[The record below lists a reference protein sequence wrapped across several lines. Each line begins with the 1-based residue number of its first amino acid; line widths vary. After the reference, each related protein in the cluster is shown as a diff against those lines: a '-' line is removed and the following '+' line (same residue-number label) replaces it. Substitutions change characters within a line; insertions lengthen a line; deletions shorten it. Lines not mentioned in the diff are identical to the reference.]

1 MNEAAQRRLFRQRI
15 FTKLNLVYAFC
26 DYGES
31 RVNDELG
38 HPAGEE
44 ARSDEVERL
53 RGMIRALEDR
63 VQQLDRLAHQDS
75 LIDLPN
81 RRGFMRQLERFID
94 RVRRYGDQAAML
106 FVDID
111 GLKTIND
118 TFGHG
123 AGDEALI
130 RVAKLLAAGVRKSDF
145 VARLGGDE
153 FGILLERSSEEMAVE
168 TSERLARR
176 ISACEFS
183 YDGQMLRLGV
193 AIGVGLIHAEDT
205 AASIM
210 TRADKAMYEA
220 KSAA

>member
-1 MNEAAQRRLFRQRI
+1 M
-15 FTKLNLVYAFC
+15 
-26 DYGES
+26 
-31 RVNDELG
+31 NDELG
-38 HPAGEE
+38 HPVGEQAGT
-44 ARSDEVERL
+44 DEVERL
-53 RGMIRALEDR
+53 RGMIRALEER

-81 RRGFMRQLERFID
+81 RRGFMRQLERFVD

-106 FVDID
+106 FVDLD
-111 GLKTIND
+111 GLKAIND
-118 TFGHG
+118 RFGHA

-130 RVAKLLAAGVRKSDF
+130 RVAKLLSAGVRKSDF

-153 FGILLERSSEEMAVE
+153 FGILLERSDERMAVE
-168 TSERLARR
+168 TSERLARK

-183 YDGQMLRLGV
+183 YDGKMLRLGV
-193 AIGVGLIHAEDT
+193 AIGVGLIHADDT

>member
-1 MNEAAQRRLFRQRI
+1 M
-15 FTKLNLVYAFC
+15 
-26 DYGES
+26 
-31 RVNDELG
+31 VNDDLG
-38 HPAGEE
+38 HAVGED
-44 ARSDEVERL
+44 ARADEVERL
-53 RGMIRALEDR
+53 RGMVRALEDR

-106 FVDID
+106 FVDLD
-111 GLKTIND
+111 GLKAIND
-118 TFGHG
+118 KLGHA

-130 RVAKLLAAGVRKSDF
+130 RVADLLAAGVRKSDF

-153 FGILLERSSEEMAVE
+153 FGILLERSDERMAVE
-168 TSERLARR
+168 TSERLARK

-193 AIGVGLIHAEDT
+193 AIGVGLIHSDDT

>member
-1 MNEAAQRRLFRQRI
+1 M
-15 FTKLNLVYAFC
+15 
-26 DYGES
+26 
-31 RVNDELG
+31 VNDDLG
-38 HPAGEE
+38 HAVGEE
-44 ARSDEVERL
+44 ARADEVERL
-53 RGMIRALEDR
+53 RGMVRALEDR

-106 FVDID
+106 FVDLD
-111 GLKTIND
+111 GLKAIND
-118 TFGHG
+118 KLGHA

-130 RVAKLLAAGVRKSDF
+130 RVADLLAAGVRKSDF

-153 FGILLERSSEEMAVE
+153 FGILLERSDERMAVE
-168 TSERLARR
+168 TSERLARK

-193 AIGVGLIHAEDT
+193 AIGVGLIHSDDT

>member
-1 MNEAAQRRLFRQRI
+1 
-15 FTKLNLVYAFC
+15 V
-26 DYGES
+26 
-31 RVNDELG
+31 VNDDLG
-38 HPAGEE
+38 HAVGED
-44 ARSDEVERL
+44 ARADEVERL
-53 RGMIRALEDR
+53 RGMVRALEDR

-106 FVDID
+106 FVDLD
-111 GLKTIND
+111 GLKAIND
-118 TFGHG
+118 KLGHA

-130 RVAKLLAAGVRKSDF
+130 RVADLLAAGVRKSDF

-153 FGILLERSSEEMAVE
+153 FGILLERSDERMAVE
-168 TSERLARR
+168 TSERLARK

-193 AIGVGLIHAEDT
+193 AIGVGVIHSDDT

>member
-1 MNEAAQRRLFRQRI
+1 
-15 FTKLNLVYAFC
+15 V
-26 DYGES
+26 
-31 RVNDELG
+31 VNDDLG
-38 HPAGEE
+38 HAVGED
-44 ARSDEVERL
+44 ARADEVERL
-53 RGMIRALEDR
+53 RGMVRALEDR

-106 FVDID
+106 FVDLD
-111 GLKTIND
+111 GLKAIND
-118 TFGHG
+118 KLGHA

-130 RVAKLLAAGVRKSDF
+130 RVADLLAAGVRKSDF

-153 FGILLERSSEEMAVE
+153 FGILLERSDERMAVE
-168 TSERLARR
+168 TSERLARK

-193 AIGVGLIHAEDT
+193 AIGVGLIHSDDT